1 MAPFEP
7 PNIRQAKNKA
17 WAKVAKADFY
27 DPDVLWTDYWN
38 RFNTMALPIQDE
50 DAFFA
55 DAMAAA
61 RTAQNREHLEEI
73 LEQKSRNRRVELS
86 DVVSSIAIAAITLRT
101 PFPTP
106 AARSAAL
113 KVGQTGSLDSFVQL
127 ACGVAFSWNDARR
140 DLRAQPQESC
150 RRGDGEARAR
160 TRDDERHEAYEAT
173 QDDARHDTH
182 EDTVEGTHQDG
193 QNNDLEDP
201 LEDTQDDN
209 HSMGDPWE
217 LENTFPPDLFEVYED
232 SVTKEDGEGCQDG
245 DLRRLDETADRE
257 PRESPVETRS
267 SHANNTVST
276 THTTG
281 WGHDADAPCAG
292 RSPVESSPYCPTT
305 PQPAAHAKGNQDAQ
319 LPSSPLSDELSFTGS
334 GSASSQAPSP
344 ITPRTSSGFVPA
356 QMAHESP
363 TLPRAESPKT
373 TTDFPPHAEL
383 ANKTPHSAT
392 RSKRSLSLDDA
403 SHVDDDHPRKRR
415 AAG

>member
-1 MAPFEP
+1 MTPFEP
-7 PNIRQAKNKA
+7 PNIRYVKNKA

-73 LEQKSRNRRVELS
+73 LEQKSRNRRVELM
-86 DVVSSIAIAAITLRT
+86 DIVSSIAIAAITLRT

-113 KVGQTGSLDSFVQL
+113 KVGQTGSLDSFIQL

-160 TRDDERHEAYEAT
+160 TRDSDRHKTHEAT
-173 QDDARHDTH
+173 QGDARHDTH
-182 EDTVEGTHQDG
+182 EHTVEDTHKDA
-193 QNNDLEDP
+193 QNDALEDH

-217 LENTFPPDLFEVYED
+217 LENTFPRDLYDVYED
-232 SVTKEDGEGCQDG
+232 RVTQEDSEEDSEGCRDG
-245 DLRRLDETADRE
+245 DLRRLDETTDRE
-257 PRESPVETRS
+257 PSESPVRAPS
-267 SHANNTVST
+267 SNANNTVST
-276 THTTG
+276 THTTD

-292 RSPVESSPYCPTT
+292 RSVESSPSCPTT
-305 PQPAAHAKGNQDAQ
+305 APPKGDQDAQ
-319 LPSSPLSDELSFTGS
+319 FPSSPLSNELSTTGS
-334 GSASSQAPSP
+334 SSASSQAPSP

-356 QMAHESP
+356 QIAHESP
-363 TLPRAESPKT
+363 TLLRAESPKT

-383 ANKTPHSAT
+383 ANKTPHPAT

>member
-7 PNIRQAKNKA
+7 PNIRYAKNKA

-73 LEQKSRNRRVELS
+73 LEQKSRNRRVELV

-113 KVGQTGSLDSFVQL
+113 KVGQTGSLDSFIQL

-160 TRDDERHEAYEAT
+160 TRDSERHKAHEAT
-173 QDDARHDTH
+173 QDDGRHDAHENTLRDTH
-182 EDTVEGTHQDG
+182 KDAQSDALG
-193 QNNDLEDP
+193 DP
-201 LEDTQDDN
+201 LEDPQDDN

-217 LENTFPPDLFEVYED
+217 LENTFPPDMFDVYEAT
-232 SVTKEDGEGCQDG
+232 VTKEDSEGCQDD
-245 DLRRLDETADRE
+245 DLRRLVETADGE
-257 PRESPVETRS
+257 PSESPVRAPS
-267 SHANNTVST
+267 SNANNTAST
-276 THTTG
+276 THTTRR
-281 WGHDADAPCAG
+281 GHDADAPGAG
-292 RSPVESSPYCPTT
+292 RPPVRSSPCCPTT
-305 PQPAAHAKGNQDAQ
+305 TLPAAHPKGNQDAQ
-319 LPSSPLSDELSFTGS
+319 LPSSPLSNELSFTGS
-334 GSASSQAPSP
+334 GSASSQPPSP

-356 QMAHESP
+356 QIAHESP
-363 TLPRAESPKT
+363 TLPQAESPKT
-373 TTDFPPHAEL
+373 TTDFSPHAEL
-383 ANKTPHSAT
+383 ADKTPHPAT
-392 RSKRSLSLDDA
+392 KSKRSLSLDDA